1 MSGEGRKRGRGGGVG
16 KRGRLHTKHG
26 CFVEGFTP
34 SMDALWKQAP
44 SGTTSYSAS

>member
-1 MSGEGRKRGRGGGVG
+1 MSGEGREGGEGAGGG
-16 KRGRLHTKHG
+16 RSL
-26 CFVEGFTP
+26 EGFTL